1 MSFFYVWRKVIV
13 RGVTNLT
20 EIYVDVIIILCI
32 IKVNLV
38 GFNDMTEVVIGGVY
52 RVTNSREGNLDRLGI
67 REGDICIL
75 IEERERR
82 YSRFKGCH
90 RWQGNRE
97 WNICHE
103 HVELVGV
110 IV

>member
-13 RGVTNLT
+13 RGITNLI
-20 EIYVDVIIILCI
+20 EIFVDVILILCI
-32 IKVNLV
+32 INVNLV
-38 GFNDMTEVVIGGVY
+38 EFNDMTEVVIGGVY
-52 RVTNSREGNLDRLGI
+52 RVINSREGNLDRLGI
-67 REGDICIL
+67 REGDLCIL

-82 YSRFKGCH
+82 YSRFKGGV
-90 RWQGNRE
+90 RWLHGGK

-103 HVELVGV
+103 HVEFVGV